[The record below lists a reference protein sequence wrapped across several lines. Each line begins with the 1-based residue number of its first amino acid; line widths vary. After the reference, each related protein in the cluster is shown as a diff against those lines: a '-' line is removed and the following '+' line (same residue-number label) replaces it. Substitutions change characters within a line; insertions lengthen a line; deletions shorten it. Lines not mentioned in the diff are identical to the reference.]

1 MAAFR
6 GDILQWHG
14 GRHDRLDRLR
24 KLYETTAAAALARH
38 GSPTAAAASGETG
51 TDAATRNSQTCID
64 SPLAATAEAA
74 EREHR
79 QHLRSWWLE
88 KFPLDQPPS
97 EEWATAVTVSAAR
110 PRPWL
115 SAFVSSYLTLRQ
127 LLFDS
132 VDHQGGWKSAHFVD
146 CGVASTEDRVVLS
159 QWAHLM
165 WPPPPPPPPP
175 PQLTAEVP
183 PPPPAS
189 EGVSQPPKDVAAVIW
204 PIAEINVTAA
214 PTPLETGSYEVSK
227 VEVQV
232 LFGPRAT
239 PDCKRAIVF
248 VAGSSGYAKTLNG
261 AFSKSRPRW
270 PDEWSALT
278 QCIIIS
284 IPDSG
289 GKTAAQ
295 KPKDKAWQAPPP
307 QWMDDILAWLVQ
319 LGIHSLL
326 VGFSR
331 GAAWIALLLKTSPTN
346 IRGALLAGGYHCNAE
361 DAQQLNGARDLLKAK
376 VPVIIVH
383 SRTDRY
389 SSPTLHPLYWNTLLD
404 ACNRRNGDGIDDNKG
419 NVEMHTLGDPK
430 YNHESL
436 MKVADGVATD
446 ELMARIKRAAFTRLL
461 EKLAEPL

>member
-1 MAAFR
+1 MA
-6 GDILQWHG
+6 IP
-14 GRHDRLDRLR
+14 
-24 KLYETTAAAALARH
+24 AALALCD
-38 GSPTAAAASGETG
+38 SPTAAAASGETG

-132 VDHQGGWKSAHFVD
+132 VDHQGGWKSEHFED

-189 EGVSQPPKDVAAVIW
+189 EGVSLPPKDVAAVNW
-204 PIAEINVTAA
+204 QDEERNVTPA
-214 PTPLETGSYEVSK
+214 PTPLKTGTYVVSK
-227 VEVQV
+227 IEVQV

-261 AFSKSRPRW
+261 AFRKSKPTW
-270 PDEWSALT
+270 PAEWSALS
-278 QCIIIS
+278 QYIIIS
-284 IPDSG
+284 IPKSG
-289 GKTAAQ
+289 GKLDTQ
-295 KPKDKAWQAPPP
+295 KKSSDKAWQAPPP

-319 LGIHSLL
+319 RGIHSLL

-331 GAAWIALLLKTSPTN
+331 GAAWIGMLLTTSPTN
-346 IRGALLAGGYHCNAE
+346 IRGALLAGGYHCNE
-361 DAQQLNGARDLLKAK
+361 SLPQQLQGARDLLKAK
-376 VPVIIVH
+376 VPVVIVH
-383 SRTDRY
+383 SVIDDY
-389 SSPTLHPLYWNTLLD
+389 SNPVTHPQYWETLLE
-404 ACNRRNGDGIDDNKG
+404 AKNGDGIDENLG
-419 NVEMHTLGDPK
+419 NLVIVTLKEPR
-430 YNHESL
+430 YNHEILRTVS
-436 MKVADGVATD
+436 DGFAKDPQLAEITRDSFTYLVD
-446 ELMARIKRAAFTRLL
+446 ELDS
-461 EKLAEPL
+461 PV